1 MTHESQAGEQRAYSP
16 QPEVQRS
23 LDETLARLSARSP
36 WLRRFSSAL
45 HEQTGERLLGRID
58 HLALPS
64 EVYGP
69 LLSKAGF
76 EMEPAEGAEARARR
90 SDAFVPAIYLRE
102 GGRARCALK
111 VESLA
116 DFVGRY
122 PGADS
127 SWRIEGPEG
136 APLRRCRVAAD
147 SEIDVWVLER
157 WGSTGWHAEDRSPQ
171 ERQLARE
178 RLDAFRRRPRDEGA
192 GSADALRERFAEL
205 RELISDS
212 ARELGADWT
221 SALFFRAEREHWQSK
236 TPAAQRLGQR
246 QAAWGLGWANHDHH
260 TYRCSRRWLSDAV
273 GVLELLGL
281 RPREAF
287 HAGAEAGWGAQV
299 FEHPRL
305 PFVSFVDVDLSP
317 EELRLDF
324 AHEGLQALGELGTVG
339 LWCGLHGEA
348 MFAAGLHH
356 LACHYDFEAM
366 PSLLRPIGV
375 EVMPPFADLP
385 ELRQAFTRAERRVVL
400 PERIE
405 HLLSVG
411 LITETEARVFRRDGA
426 LGSHVELIERKQAYK
441 GFHQKGINEI
451 IRGTDP
457 RRGHALPS

>member
-1 MTHESQAGEQRAYSP
+1 MNHESQPGDQRAFSP
-16 QPEVQRS
+16 HPQLQRS
-23 LDETLARLSARSP
+23 LDETLARLCARSP

-64 EVYGP
+64 EPYGA
-69 LLSKAGF
+69 LLREAGF
-76 EMEPAEGAEARARR
+76 EMESAEGAETRARR
-90 SDAFVPAIYLRE
+90 ADAFVPAIYLHDS
-102 GGRARCALK
+102 GRARCALK

-116 DFVGRY
+116 EFVLRY
-122 PGADS
+122 PGADPG
-127 SWRIEGPEG
+127 WRIEGSEG
-136 APLRRCRVAAD
+136 APLRRCRVASD

-171 ERQLARE
+171 ERELARE
-178 RLDAFRRRPRDEGA
+178 RLDAFRRRPRDEGP
-192 GSADALRERFAEL
+192 GNADALEERFVEL
-205 RELISDS
+205 RELIVAS

-221 SALFFRAEREHWQSK
+221 SALFFRAEREHWQSS
-236 TPAAQRLGQR
+236 TPAAQRVGQR
-246 QAAWGLGWANHDHH
+246 QNAWGLGWANHDHH
-260 TYRCSRRWLSDAV
+260 TYRCSRPWLSDAV

-299 FEHPRL
+299 LDHPRL
-305 PFVSFVDVDLSP
+305 PFLTFVDVDLSP
-317 EELRLDF
+317 EELRIDF
-324 AHEGLQALGELGTVG
+324 AHRGLPASDELGTVG

-356 LACHYDFEAM
+356 LACHYDFDAIA
-366 PSLLRPIGV
+366 SQLRARDI
-375 EVMPPFADLP
+375 ELMPPFADLP
-385 ELRQAFTRAERRVVL
+385 ELRQAFTRAERRPVR

-405 HLLSVG
+405 RLLSLG
-411 LITETEARVFRRDGA
+411 LITETEARAFRREGA
-426 LGSHVELIERKQAYK
+426 LGSHLELIERKQAYK

-457 RRGHALPS
+457 RGTRSP